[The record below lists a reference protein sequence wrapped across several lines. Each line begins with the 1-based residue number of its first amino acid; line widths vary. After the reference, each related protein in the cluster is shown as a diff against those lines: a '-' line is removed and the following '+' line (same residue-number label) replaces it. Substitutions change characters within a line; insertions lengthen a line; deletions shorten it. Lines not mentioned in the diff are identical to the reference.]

1 VAPPPRKKPK
11 GDAFALLLEEDPKEP
26 AEDMGED
33 MGMTE
38 EGDLAP
44 LSDEDPLAE
53 EDSELE
59 EEDPLAA
66 ESIDPEAAAL
76 CRALGFTEP
85 DQQQA
90 LLDLIDLRMSGPSM
104 GSEEETL
111 PPLPESAY

>member
-1 VAPPPRKKPK
+1 MAPPPRKKPK

-26 AEDMGED
+26 TEGMGED
-33 MGMTE
+33 MA
-38 EGDLAP
+38 EGDDLAP

-53 EDSELE
+53 EDSDVG

-76 CRALGFTEP
+76 CRTLGFTEP

-90 LLDLIDLRMSGPSM
+90 LLDLIDLRMSGPNM
-104 GSEEETL
+104 GSEEESL

>member
-1 VAPPPRKKPK
+1 LAPPPRKKPK
-11 GDAFALLLEEDPKEP
+11 ADAFALLLEDDPAEP
-26 AEDMGED
+26 TEDMGEED
-33 MGMTE
+33 
-38 EGDLAP
+38 DLAP
-44 LSDEDPLAE
+44 LPEEDPLAE

-59 EEDPLAA
+59 EQDPLAA

-76 CRALGFTEP
+76 CRTLGFTEP

-90 LLDLIDLRMSGPSM
+90 LLDLIDLRMSGTSM